1 MEAGKRRSRGGR
13 ACISCG
19 RAPGFMN
26 TGVFAHGAPI
36 YAARRHS
43 AAYVLGSARVG
54 AGRRGACRCL
64 VTRRQSPRGLN
75 TVCTSV
81 VRELDPMLARTNYQL
96 IFHERGPGLR
106 APTTEYRLAKPVEK
120 LVIQLPAE
128 RTRFISFFFPCRG
141 SFSFFL
147 FFFLLPSRRLSGER
161 KKFCN

>member
-1 MEAGKRRSRGGR
+1 MRRYTRRAADSLTAGRVRT
-13 ACISCG
+13 
-19 RAPGFMN
+19 P
-26 TGVFAHGAPI
+26 
-36 YAARRHS
+36 
-43 AAYVLGSARVG
+43 GSARVG

-120 LVIQLPAE
+120 LVIQLSAVAE
-128 RTRFISFFFPCRG
+128 RTRFI
-141 SFSFFL
+141 FL
-147 FFFLLPSRRLSGER
+147 FFFFQAVSRFFRSFFVFSYFDRRDDQAESVR
-161 KKFCN
+161 EIRQRRII